1 MTDGPTLCPHDV
13 VREDRGDG
21 AILLRSRLALGP
33 VAARVGDWLDH
44 WAQVAP
50 DRVFLAERQGPG
62 WREVTYAQAQ
72 KAVHAICSHLLDRDL
87 GPDRPV
93 MVLSGNSVDH
103 GVLALAAQYVGI
115 PVVPV
120 AEQYSLIPE
129 AHARLAHAARLT
141 TPGLVFAADG
151 DACATAMGLDVFSG
165 AEKLTSAGLSDWL
178 TPSGTDIAPAARAV
192 GSRTMAKV
200 LFTSGSTSD
209 PKGVI
214 TTHGMLTLNQAQ
226 LDAALP
232 FLAYHPPVIVDWLPW
247 NHTFGGSHNFN
258 MMLANGG
265 SLYIDD
271 GKPAPGL
278 FDRTVENLALKSG
291 TISFNV
297 PVGFTQLV
305 AALERDAALRE
316 TYFANLDM
324 IFFAG
329 ASLPRGTWDALSRL
343 AAEAGKQ
350 PLITT
355 SWGMTE
361 TAPGALIAHEQAES
375 PDTIGV
381 PLPRVDVKLLPL
393 GEGRYD
399 LRVRGD
405 SITPGY
411 LNDPAKT
418 AMAFDDEGFFIT
430 EDALEL
436 VDAADP
442 NKGVRFDGRLSE
454 DFKLTSG
461 TWVQTARLRLQVLA
475 ALAPFAQDVVIT
487 GAGRDKVAVL
497 ILPNR
502 AAIAAQGWEV
512 SEVDGLLRCAQLEQ
526 EVQGRLGTLAETA
539 TGSATRVTA
548 ALVLADPASMA
559 AGEATAKGN
568 INFPKFL
575 AARADMVER
584 LYDPE
589 TPGRLSP

>member
-1 MTDGPTLCPHDV
+1 MTTGPTLRPHDV
-13 VREDRGDG
+13 VREDRADG
-21 AILLRSRLALGP
+21 SIVLRSQVPLGP

-44 WAQVAP
+44 WAKAAP
-50 DRVFLAERQGPG
+50 ERAFLAERQGAG
-62 WREVTYAQAQ
+62 WREVTYGQA
-72 KAVHAICSHLLDRDL
+72 ALVVRAIASHLLRRDL

-93 MVLSGNSVDH
+93 MVLSGNGVDH
-103 GVLALAAQYVGI
+103 GLLALAAQYVGI

-120 AEQYSLIPE
+120 AEQYSLIPD
-129 AHARLAHAARLT
+129 AHPRLAHGAGLT
-141 TPGLVFAADG
+141 TPGLIFATDG
-151 DACATAMGLDVFSG
+151 DAFEQAMALEVFDG
-165 AEKLTSAGLSDWL
+165 AEKLTSAGLADWM
-178 TPSGTDIAPAARAV
+178 TPTGADVTAAARSV
-192 GSRTMAKV
+192 THDTLAKV
-200 LFTSGSTSD
+200 PFTSGSTSD
-209 PKGVI
+209 PKGVL
-214 TTHGMLTLNQAQ
+214 TTHGMLTTNQAQ
-226 LDAALP
+226 IGACLP
-232 FLAYHPPVIVDWLPW
+232 FLSERPPVIVDWLPW

-258 MMLANGG
+258 MILANGG

-278 FDRTVENLALKSG
+278 FDRTVENLRLLPG

-305 AALERDAALRE
+305 SALEADAELRE

-329 ASLPRGTWDALSRL
+329 ASLPRSTWDALSRL
-343 AAEAGKQ
+343 AAEAGKA

-361 TAPGALIAHEQAES
+361 TAPGALIAHEQVDS

-381 PLPRVDVKLLPL
+381 PLPEVEVKLLPL
-393 GEGRYD
+393 GAGRYD
-399 LRVRGD
+399 LRARGP

-411 LNDPAKT
+411 LKNAEKT
-418 AMAFDDEGFFIT
+418 AAAFDDEGYFIT

-436 VDAADP
+436 VDESDP

-461 TWVQTARLRLQVLA
+461 TWVQTARLRLQVLE
-475 ALAPFAQDVVIT
+475 ALAPFAQDAVIT
-487 GAGRDKVAVL
+487 GAGRDEVAVL

-502 AAIAAQGWEV
+502 GAIAAQGWEV
-512 SEVDGLLRCAQLEQ
+512 SEADGLWRCAELEH
-526 EVQGRLGTLAETA
+526 EVQGRLADLADRA

-548 ALVLADPASMA
+548 ALILADPPSMA
-559 AGEATAKGN
+559 TGEATAKGN

-584 LYDPE
+584 LYNPE